1 MSDSPGFDLD
11 NPMLVRWEFA
21 SEERLATRN
30 AIYRELT
37 EGDNA
42 EDFVFKA
49 IAEFEP
55 RDVLDVGCGAGEL
68 AERVAQELGASVCAI
83 DTSERMVAL
92 TRERGIDAMLA
103 DVQELPFDDGRFDV
117 VVAAWLFYHVQNRDR
132 AISECAR
139 VLRKGGRLVAAT
151 VHDYNLGEMWELL
164 GHDEKRTLGFSSTNG
179 AEQLAPHFATVEARE
194 AVGVYEF
201 PTPERLR
208 KFVAA
213 DITRAHLSGSI
224 PAFTEPVRARS
235 HHTVFVAEKA

>member
-1 MSDSPGFDLD
+1 MSESSGFELD

-30 AIYRELT
+30 AIYRELS

-42 EDFVFKA
+42 EDFVVDA
-49 IAEFEP
+49 VAEAKP
-55 RDVLDVGCGAGEL
+55 GRVLDVGCGAGEL
-68 AERVAQELGASVCAI
+68 AERFARLGASVRAI

-92 TRERGIDAMLA
+92 TRERGIDAFVA
-103 DVQELPFDDGRFDV
+103 DAQALPFDDDEFDV
-117 VVAAWLFYHVQNRDR
+117 VVAAWVLYHVQNRDL

-139 VLRKGGRLVAAT
+139 VLRPGGRLVAAT
-151 VHDYNLGEMWELL
+151 VHDDNLGEMWEFL
-164 GHDEKRTLGFSSTNG
+164 GHREQRKLTFSTANG
-179 AEQLAPHFATVEARE
+179 AEQLERHFVKVEARQ

-201 PTPERLR
+201 PTPERLH